1 MTTPIKFSANIS
13 LLFADLPVMDR
24 FAAAAAAGFPAVE
37 IQFPAGLDAR
47 EMHARA
53 TDNGLFFNHLNTRPG
68 NEGEVGLAAQP
79 GREDDFAF
87 AMDEALAYARQLDAR
102 TIHVMSGCIAEE
114 DRNHATDTFIANMQ
128 RASDMA
134 EGMNVA
140 LCIEP
145 INAVDRPGYFVSRSD
160 EVVDLLHKIDRP
172 NVKLLFD
179 FYHIQIMEGDL
190 LRRMERHWPHIGHF
204 QFSGIPERNEPDVAE
219 INYRRIFAEIAA
231 RDWQGWAGAEYR
243 PRGDTKAGL
252 GWMQSFIEP

>member
-13 LLFADLPVMDR
+13 LLFTELPLMDR

-37 IQFPAGLDAR
+37 IQFPAGHDAN
-47 EMHARA
+47 EMRARA
-53 TDNGLFFNHLNTRPG
+53 RDNGLLFNHLNTSPG

-79 GREDDFAF
+79 GREDEFVR
-87 AMDEALAYARQLDAR
+87 AMDEALTYARVLDAR
-102 TIHVMSGCIAEE
+102 TIHVLSGIVAEQ
-114 DRNHATDTFIANMQ
+114 DRARATETFLSNMH

-134 EGMNVA
+134 NGLDVA

-160 EVVDLLHKIDRP
+160 EVVMLLQTIDRP

-190 LRRMERHWPHIGHF
+190 LRRMDHHWPHIGHF
-204 QFSGIPERNEPDVAE
+204 QFSGTPERNEPDSAE
-219 INYRRIFAEIAA
+219 INYRRIFAEISA

-243 PRGDTKAGL
+243 PRGDTREGL
-252 GWMQSFIEP
+252 GWMQSFLEP